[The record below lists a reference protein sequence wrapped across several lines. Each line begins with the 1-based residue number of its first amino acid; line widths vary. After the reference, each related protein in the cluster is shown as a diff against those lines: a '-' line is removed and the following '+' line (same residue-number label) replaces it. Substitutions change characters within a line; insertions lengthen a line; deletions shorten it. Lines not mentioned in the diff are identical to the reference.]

1 MLAFIHVAKTGGRT
15 IELILRNTYGVRYAH
30 AVPWHS
36 PDPDRVIPKYEPA
49 DLRRLLRIWPP
60 LAAIGGHAVAL
71 WSDFDRERPVRWFA
85 FLRDP
90 LKRAASHYQFHAA
103 TEKQPRSFEEWLA
116 WDVPRDHQVRAFSR
130 RVDVEEAIAAI
141 AEKHVFIGLL
151 ERFDESLVLLRK
163 LVAPELRLGYRRQN
177 TAADN
182 SLAKELLADA
192 GNRERLAELHRQEF
206 RLYDHVVNEI
216 YPRQIAAYGPG
227 LAEDL
232 AALRAAP
239 PPGPT
244 FNDRANRVLRRLW
257 IDPWVHRLR
266 RS

>member
-15 IELILRNTYGVRYAH
+15 IELILRNTYGVGYAH
-30 AVPWHS
+30 AEPWRQ
-36 PDPDRVIPKYEPA
+36 PDPERVIPKYDPE
-49 DLRRLLRIWPP
+49 DLRRLLRIWPGIR
-60 LAAIGGHAVAL
+60 AIGGHAVAL

-85 FLRDP
+85 FLREP
-90 LKRAASHYQFHAA
+90 LKRAASHYQFHAT
-103 TEKQPRSFEEWLA
+103 TERRPRGFEDWLA

-130 RVDVEEAIAAI
+130 RIDVAEAIAAI
-141 AEKHVFIGLL
+141 EEKQVFIGLL
-151 ERFDESLVLLRK
+151 ERFDESLLLLQR

-177 TAADN
+177 IAADN
-182 SLAKELLADA
+182 TLAKDLLADPRKSELLAD
-192 GNRERLAELHRQEF
+192 LHRQEF

-216 YPRQIAAYGPG
+216 YPRQVAAYGPG

-239 PPGPT
+239 APGT
-244 FNDRANRVLRRLW
+244 TLNDRANRALRRLW

-266 RS
+266 RP